1 MTKYIEVNEYN
12 TQSVLPQKY
21 RQLYEKEG
29 WSAVTKYYRQIHTV
43 KVILNLDAIKCIC
56 PVKFSCKDDNDDI
69 IIERYNVYYGKD
81 ETIQIDVNDYRR
93 IKEALFTEK
102 QINTL

>member
-1 MTKYIEVNEYN
+1 MTKYIEVTEYR
-12 TQSVLPQKY
+12 TQSVLPEKY
-21 RQLYEKEG
+21 RQLYAMEG
-29 WSAVTKYYRQIHTV
+29 WSAVSKYYRRIDTV
-43 KVILNLDAIKCIC
+43 KVILNLDLIKCIC
-56 PVKFSCKDDNDDI
+56 PATFSCKDDNDDI
-69 IIERYNVYYGKD
+69 IIERYNVYYEKD